1 MFLRDFFNGFDA
13 AIVTI
18 SYIFSIIGITAK
30 GLAVLR
36 LIRVVVITIRK
47 ITGNTSKLRHASKNQ
62 NPVDSVIKI
71 LQQVQSL
78 PEISNAIKKE
88 AKFAIEIIESNK
100 LYELN
105 LDMSSEEKNM
115 DMEAKAWVNMTTDAV
130 NDTSAWFERDL
141 DDFLKELHREAEE
154 LDPNQVEE
162 EEERLRQIVTLN
174 TRTWTNLM
182 KMMDSFDKWEFDVFS
197 YVEVL
202 QDQSLHHFGFKLF

>member
-1 MFLRDFFNGFDA
+1 M
-13 AIVTI
+13 
-18 SYIFSIIGITAK
+18 
-30 GLAVLR
+30 
-36 LIRVVVITIRK
+36 
-47 ITGNTSKLRHASKNQ
+47 Q
-62 NPVDSVIKI
+62 N
-71 LQQVQSL
+71 L

-100 LYELN
+100 LYDLN
-105 LDMSSEEKNM
+105 LEMNNDEKNM

-182 KMMDSFDKWEFDVFS
+182 KMMDSFDKWEFDVFA

-202 QDQSLHHFGFKLF
+202 

>member
-1 MFLRDFFNGFDA
+1 
-13 AIVTI
+13 
-18 SYIFSIIGITAK
+18 
-30 GLAVLR
+30 
-36 LIRVVVITIRK
+36 
-47 ITGNTSKLRHASKNQ
+47 
-62 NPVDSVIKI
+62 
-71 LQQVQSL
+71 LQTL

-100 LYELN
+100 LYDLN
-105 LDMSSEEKNM
+105 LDMNNDEKNM

-154 LDPNQVEE
+154 LDPNQIEE

-182 KMMDSFDKWEFDVFS
+182 KMMDSFDKWEFDIFA

-202 QDQSLHHFGFKLF
+202 

>member
-1 MFLRDFFNGFDA
+1 MQ
-13 AIVTI
+13 T
-18 SYIFSIIGITAK
+18 
-30 GLAVLR
+30 
-36 LIRVVVITIRK
+36 
-47 ITGNTSKLRHASKNQ
+47 
-62 NPVDSVIKI
+62 
-71 LQQVQSL
+71 L

-100 LYELN
+100 LYDLN
-105 LDMSSEEKNM
+105 LDMNNDEKNM

-154 LDPNQVEE
+154 LDPNQIEE

-182 KMMDSFDKWEFDVFS
+182 KMMDSFDKWEFDVFA
-197 YVEVL
+197 YVEVI
-202 QDQSLHHFGFKLF
+202 

>member
-1 MFLRDFFNGFDA
+1 L
-13 AIVTI
+13 
-18 SYIFSIIGITAK
+18 
-30 GLAVLR
+30 
-36 LIRVVVITIRK
+36 
-47 ITGNTSKLRHASKNQ
+47 Q
-62 NPVDSVIKI
+62 N
-71 LQQVQSL
+71 L

-100 LYELN
+100 LYDLN
-105 LDMSSEEKNM
+105 LEMNNDEKNM

-182 KMMDSFDKWEFDVFS
+182 KMMDSFDKWEFDVFA

-202 QDQSLHHFGFKLF
+202 

>member
-1 MFLRDFFNGFDA
+1 L
-13 AIVTI
+13 
-18 SYIFSIIGITAK
+18 
-30 GLAVLR
+30 
-36 LIRVVVITIRK
+36 
-47 ITGNTSKLRHASKNQ
+47 Q
-62 NPVDSVIKI
+62 N
-71 LQQVQSL
+71 L

-100 LYELN
+100 LYDLN
-105 LDMSSEEKNM
+105 LDMNNDEKNM

-182 KMMDSFDKWEFDVFS
+182 KMMDSFDKWEFDVFA

-202 QDQSLHHFGFKLF
+202 

>member
-1 MFLRDFFNGFDA
+1 MQ
-13 AIVTI
+13 T
-18 SYIFSIIGITAK
+18 
-30 GLAVLR
+30 
-36 LIRVVVITIRK
+36 
-47 ITGNTSKLRHASKNQ
+47 
-62 NPVDSVIKI
+62 
-71 LQQVQSL
+71 L

-100 LYELN
+100 LYDLN
-105 LDMSSEEKNM
+105 LDMNNDEKNM

-154 LDPNQVEE
+154 LDPNQIEE

-182 KMMDSFDKWEFDVFS
+182 KMMDSFDKWEFDIFA

-202 QDQSLHHFGFKLF
+202 

>member
-1 MFLRDFFNGFDA
+1 M
-13 AIVTI
+13 
-18 SYIFSIIGITAK
+18 
-30 GLAVLR
+30 
-36 LIRVVVITIRK
+36 
-47 ITGNTSKLRHASKNQ
+47 Q
-62 NPVDSVIKI
+62 N
-71 LQQVQSL
+71 L

-100 LYELN
+100 LYDLN
-105 LDMSSEEKNM
+105 LDMNNDEKNM

-182 KMMDSFDKWEFDVFS
+182 KMMDSFDKWEFDVFA

-202 QDQSLHHFGFKLF
+202 

>member
-1 MFLRDFFNGFDA
+1 
-13 AIVTI
+13 
-18 SYIFSIIGITAK
+18 
-30 GLAVLR
+30 
-36 LIRVVVITIRK
+36 
-47 ITGNTSKLRHASKNQ
+47 
-62 NPVDSVIKI
+62 
-71 LQQVQSL
+71 L

-100 LYELN
+100 LYDLN
-105 LDMSSEEKNM
+105 LEMNNDEKNM

-182 KMMDSFDKWEFDVFS
+182 KMMDSFDKWEFDVFA

-202 QDQSLHHFGFKLF
+202 

>member
-1 MFLRDFFNGFDA
+1 M
-13 AIVTI
+13 
-18 SYIFSIIGITAK
+18 
-30 GLAVLR
+30 
-36 LIRVVVITIRK
+36 
-47 ITGNTSKLRHASKNQ
+47 Q
-62 NPVDSVIKI
+62 N
-71 LQQVQSL
+71 L

-100 LYELN
+100 LYDLN
-105 LDMSSEEKNM
+105 LEMNNDEKNM

-154 LDPNQVEE
+154 LDPNQIEE

-182 KMMDSFDKWEFDVFS
+182 KMMDSFDKWEFDVFA

-202 QDQSLHHFGFKLF
+202 

>member
-1 MFLRDFFNGFDA
+1 MQ
-13 AIVTI
+13 T
-18 SYIFSIIGITAK
+18 
-30 GLAVLR
+30 
-36 LIRVVVITIRK
+36 
-47 ITGNTSKLRHASKNQ
+47 
-62 NPVDSVIKI
+62 
-71 LQQVQSL
+71 L

-105 LDMSSEEKNM
+105 LDMNNDEKNM

-154 LDPNQVEE
+154 LDPNQIEE

-182 KMMDSFDKWEFDVFS
+182 KMMDSFDKWEFDIFA

-202 QDQSLHHFGFKLF
+202 